1 MYGLI
6 LRALQGY
13 VVATFGPD
21 EWECILCRAGLSGER
36 FEPLLSSG
44 PGLLH
49 QVLDAAAAWLGR
61 PASTILAD
69 AGTFA
74 VASPAQP
81 AIRRLLHFGGATF
94 EEFLH
99 SLEELPDRAR
109 LALPEF
115 DFPRLE
121 LSMTAPGAFRLRCHG
136 YSGEPLQ
143 VMLGG
148 LRAMADEYGALA
160 VIELTGEGGD
170 RELSIRL
177 PEARLSEG
185 RRFDLV
191 STG

>member
-13 VVATFGPD
+13 VVATFGPG
-21 EWECILCRAGLSGER
+21 EWECILCRAGLSGEC

-44 PGLLH
+44 ADLLRR
-49 QVLDAAAAWLGR
+49 VLDSASERLER
-61 PASTILAD
+61 PAGTILED

-74 VASPAQP
+74 VANPAQP
-81 AIRRLLHFGGATF
+81 AIRRLMRFGGATF

-99 SLEELPDRAR
+99 SLEEMPDRAR
-109 LALPEF
+109 LALPEL
-115 DFPRLE
+115 DFPRLG
-121 LSMTAPGAFRLRCHG
+121 LFPTSPGAFRLRCHG

-143 VMLGG
+143 VMLGA
-148 LRAMADEYGALA
+148 LRAMADEYGALV
-160 VIELTGEGGD
+160 VIELTGEGRDMG
-170 RELSIRL
+170 LSIRL
-177 PEARLSEG
+177 LEARFSEG